1 MSESLAGVTF
11 LAFGN
16 GSPDVFST
24 YAAMS
29 THSGSLAIG
38 ELIGAAGFITAVV
51 AGSMALVRPFRVAR
65 KSFVRDIGF
74 FIVAASF
81 SLVFLYDGKLTLW
94 ECAAMVAFYVF
105 YVVFVV
111 LWHWWRGR
119 RRHRLEKEVAA
130 RGHFTGP
137 GEETQIQAPY
147 HDDPEDTPQR
157 TPRIS
162 REPSA
167 DDFSALERGGSAR
180 IPGQENEEEEEEA
193 ETGRVLGELS
203 NNMRLRRPNTVT
215 RGRSG
220 TLNPIRPSLVGALE
234 FRSVLDSLQ
243 RSRNIQNL
251 PINLRRYS
259 DDPAMALNQQTDQLS
274 TASGPAAA
282 ESYEVGRQSSKSVS
296 VPQPTLEDFR
306 GPSARGRAV
315 SAAPAVNLSL
325 GPNAREAAT
334 TPTLVSVPEIDLLSS
349 TPERSS
355 DLQSFAAAPTASQLS
370 LSPIDRA
377 RSPSF
382 SFSPPLSDHMGS
394 RGSSPLRQPSR
405 QPSPNHLAPE
415 DAGNLE
421 RRVLNQPPMGCT
433 SNDNDSLPDSP
444 NSHARNLP
452 KLDVS
457 GLRTHSRQHSGAST
471 PMSPFPTYTDAPRSQ
486 SPIGLSTLEYPT
498 SASEDAYYPHSSFRD
513 TPQERPLRWWPYSL
527 LPSPGVLLST
537 LFPTLYCWQEKNIW
551 EKCLGLV
558 AAPSVFLLTVT
569 LPVIDPSKDD
579 DTEHAALPDMPND
592 DGATSIVPKDT
603 QRPRNDLAC
612 ESPLLQ
618 GNAETFPNP
627 PIHHRSFGG
636 HGDTATI
643 AIETEA
649 RHQQH
654 EHRSSSPPSL
664 QPTNQKSPSLQLPQH
679 QTSRGASTEN
689 GLSPGPGTLSSSPSS
704 NRDWNR
710 WLVIVQCFTAPFF
723 IVSILWANGTF
734 TPEDPSNPD
743 ASPSPGDLL
752 KPSLISLLCSLVAL
766 TLLLLTTTPSM
777 PPKWRPL
784 LCFVGFA
791 VSITWI
797 STVAGEVV
805 GVLKTLGVILNMSDA
820 ILGLTIFA
828 VGNSLGDLV
837 ADVTVARLGYPVMAL
852 SACFGGPMLNIL
864 LGIGISGLAMMVRAA
879 DKRHHRHPQKEFKY
893 KPYEIDVGG
902 TLLISGVVLLVTLAG
917 LLIAVPMN
925 KWWMDRKIGWG
936 LVALWVLGT
945 TGNIVL
951 EVTGFEVGWGSSGEA

>member
-1 MSESLAGVTF
+1 
-11 LAFGN
+11 
-16 GSPDVFST
+16 
-24 YAAMS
+24 MS

-38 ELIGAAGFITAVV
+38 ELIGAAGFISAVV

-65 KSFVRDIGF
+65 KSFVRDVGF

-119 RRHRLEKEVAA
+119 RRHRLEREVAA
-130 RGHFTGP
+130 RGHYAVP
-137 GEETQIQAPY
+137 GEETHFQAPY
-147 HDDPEDTPQR
+147 SDDPEETPR
-157 TPRIS
+157 PTPRIS

-167 DDFSALERGGSAR
+167 DDFSALERGGSTR
-180 IPGQENEEEEEEA
+180 VSERDNDEEEEEA
-193 ETGRVLGELS
+193 ETGRVLSELS
-203 NNMRLRRPNTVT
+203 NNMRLRRPNPVT

-220 TLNPIRPSLVGALE
+220 TLNPIRPSLMGALE

-259 DDPAMALNQQTDQLS
+259 DDPAVALNQQTDQLS

-282 ESYEVGRQSSKSVS
+282 EPYEVARQSSKSFS
-296 VPQPTLEDFR
+296 VPQPILEDSR
-306 GPSARGRAV
+306 GPSGRGRAV
-315 SAAPAVNLSL
+315 SAAPAVNLDL
-325 GPNAREAAT
+325 DRNAREAAT
-334 TPTLVSVPEIDLLSS
+334 TPTLVTVPEIDLLGP
-349 TPERSS
+349 TPERDS
-355 DLQSFAAAPTASQLS
+355 DLQSFEAAPTASQLS
-370 LSPIDRA
+370 LSPINKA

-382 SFSPPLSDHMGS
+382 SLSPPLSQRTES
-394 RGSSPLRQPSR
+394 RGLGPYRQPSR

-421 RRVLNQPPMGCT
+421 RRVLNQTSIGCT
-433 SNDNDSLPDSP
+433 SIDNDSLPDSP
-444 NSHARNLP
+444 KSYHARNLP
-452 KLDVS
+452 KLDIL
-457 GLRTHSRQHSGAST
+457 GLQTQSRQHSGAST
-471 PMSPFPTYTDAPRSQ
+471 PISPFPTYTDAPRSQ
-486 SPIGLSTLEYPT
+486 SPIGLPTLEYPT

-513 TPQERPLRWWPYSL
+513 QPQEKPLRWWPYSL
-527 LPSPGVLLST
+527 WPSPGVLLST

-558 AAPSVFLLTVT
+558 AAPSVFLLTIT
-569 LPVIDPSKDD
+569 LPVIEPSKDD
-579 DTEHAALPDMPND
+579 DTEKFASPDVPDD
-592 DGATSIVPKDT
+592 DGAASVVPKDI
-603 QRPRNDLAC
+603 QRPGSDLAPN
-612 ESPLLQ
+612 SNLRQ
-618 GNAETFPNP
+618 GNSETFSSPS
-627 PIHHRSFGG
+627 IHHRSFGG

-649 RHQQH
+649 RHQEH
-654 EHRSSSPPSL
+654 EHRSSLVPSL
-664 QPTNQKSPSLQLPQH
+664 QPTIQKSPLQLPQH
-679 QTSRGASTEN
+679 QTSLGASVDN
-689 GLSPGPGTLSSSPSS
+689 RLSSGAETLSLAPSS
-704 NRDWNR
+704 SRNWNR

-723 IVSILWANGTF
+723 IVFILWANGTF
-734 TPEDPSNPD
+734 TLDDPTNLD
-743 ASPSPGDLL
+743 ASPSLGDLL
-752 KPSLISLLCSLVAL
+752 RPSLISLLCSLVAL
-766 TLLLLTTTPSM
+766 SLLLLTTIPST

-784 LCFVGFA
+784 LCFLGFA

-805 GVLKTLGVILNMSDA
+805 GVLKTLGVILNISDA

-837 ADVTVARLGYPVMAL
+837 ANVTVARLGYPVMAL

-936 LVALWVLGT
+936 LVVLWVLGT

-951 EVTGFEVGWGSSGEA
+951 EVSGFETGMGSSDEA